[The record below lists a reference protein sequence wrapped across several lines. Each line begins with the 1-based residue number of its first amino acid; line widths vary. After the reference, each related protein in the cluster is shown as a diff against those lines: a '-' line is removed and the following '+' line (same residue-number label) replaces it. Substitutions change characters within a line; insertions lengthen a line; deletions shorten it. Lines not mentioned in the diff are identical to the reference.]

1 MTCPRVA
8 AHDLLNGAESD
19 PRALGVPPLAC
30 AGIEI
35 RGKSRAP
42 RRRAI
47 CSGARMIPALRALPV
62 TAVCAA
68 ALTTFGCGSR
78 TALFGE
84 LGGSVSVG
92 DAGGNPID
100 AGSPLDSAVH
110 GSTCSIF
117 RSRVFLSSTMHDGDF
132 GGVRGADAEC
142 AARASAQR
150 LGSAWRA
157 WLSDTST
164 PAFAHIYAAPG
175 GYVLLD
181 GTVVASTFDAL
192 VSGSLAHAIDLTE
205 QGVPITD
212 GNTEVWTGIDLQGP
226 SPNNGY
232 CSDGAGND
240 WSTNDRNATFPFVGH
255 SNKADATWTAVYLQ
269 FCNRTNVRLYCFEA
283 CD

>member
-1 MTCPRVA
+1 
-8 AHDLLNGAESD
+8 
-19 PRALGVPPLAC
+19 
-30 AGIEI
+30 
-35 RGKSRAP
+35 
-42 RRRAI
+42 
-47 CSGARMIPALRALPV
+47 MIPPSHPLPIG
-62 TAVCAA
+62 AVCAA
-68 ALTTFGCGSR
+68 LATALTTSGCGSR

-100 AGSPLDSAVH
+100 AASPLDSAVH

-117 RSRVFLSSTMHDGDF
+117 RARVFLTSTMHDGDF

-157 WLSDTST
+157 WLSDSST

-181 GTVVASTFDAL
+181 GTVVAPTFDTL

-205 QGVPITD
+205 EGLPITD
-212 GNTEVWTGIDLQGP
+212 GNTEVWTGIALPGG
-226 SPNNGY
+226 NNGY

-240 WSTNDRNATFPFVGH
+240 WSTSDRNAPFPFVGH
-255 SNKADATWTAVYLQ
+255 SNASDATWTAVYLQ